1 MRTTKISLVFIL
13 VLALSLLSAVFV
25 AAQDVTEV
33 QITWW
38 GGDTRTNRTL
48 EVLAMYEADHPEVH
62 FLPEYAAFADYW
74 TLLNTKAAG
83 SQLPCVMQQDYAY
96 LTEWTS
102 RDLLIPL
109 DSYFE
114 SGAIDVSNVPEALLQ
129 GGLVGDQYYGLSLGT
144 NSQSIIID
152 VGAFEEAGVELPP
165 LDWTWADFEETAVAL
180 HENLGI
186 WGMTEGSSGL
196 SDVQIWRSLYVGMGT
211 NVLNEELN
219 ALSIDEQPTI
229 DHFNMMIRLQEAG
242 AIPTAEEAA
251 EFVGIAPEETPIA
264 TGLSAMQYQWS
275 NQVIAILTA
284 AGDRELKLWPLPRVE
299 GAQSANYLK
308 PSMFFSITSQ
318 CATPEIA
325 ADFISFFT
333 NSLEANEILAAERG
347 VPISTEVAAHL
358 ESLVDPAVAETFR
371 FVAQV
376 TEDASPIPPPDPPNW
391 SDFNS
396 NVYGPLFTQPVL
408 FGEMSPED
416 GVVVL
421 IEEGNKVLGGE
432 S

>member
-1 MRTTKISLVFIL
+1 MKSSKICLVFIL
-13 VLALSLLSAVFV
+13 VLALSLLSAVFA
-25 AAQDVTEV
+25 AAQDATEV

-48 EVLAMYEADHPEVH
+48 EVLAMYEADHPDVR
-62 FLPEYAAFADYW
+62 FLPEYAAFSDYW

-83 SQLPCVMQQDYAY
+83 GQLPCVMQQDYAY
-96 LTEWTS
+96 LTEWQS
-102 RDLLIPL
+102 RDLLSPL
-109 DSYFE
+109 GSYVE
-114 SGAIDVSNVPEALLQ
+114 SGAIDTSNVPEGLLA
-129 GGLVGDQYYGLSLGT
+129 GGLVGDDYYGISLGT

-152 VGAFEEAGVELPP
+152 VGAFEEAGLELPAP
-165 LDWTWADFEETAVAL
+165 DWTWADFEATTVAL
-180 HENLGI
+180 HEALGI
-186 WGMTEGSSGL
+186 WGMTQGSSGL
-196 SDVQIWRSLYVGMGT
+196 EDVQVWRSVYVGMGT

-219 ALSIDEQPTI
+219 ALSIEEQPTI
-229 DHFNMMIRLQEAG
+229 DHFNMILRLQEAG

-264 TGLSAMQYQWS
+264 KGLSAMQYQWS
-275 NQVIAILTA
+275 NQVIAVLTA
-284 AGDRELKLWPLPRVE
+284 AGDRELRLWPLPRVE
-299 GAQSANYLK
+299 GAASANYLK

-318 CATPEIA
+318 CQTPEIA

-358 ESLVDPAVAETFR
+358 EAQVTPAVAETFT
-371 FVAQV
+371 FIAQV

-391 SDFNS
+391 SNFNS

-408 FGEMSPED
+408 FGEMSVED
-416 GVVVL
+416 GLALLV
-421 IEEGNKVLGGE
+421 EEGNTVLSGE

>member
-1 MRTTKISLVFIL
+1 
-13 VLALSLLSAVFV
+13 
-25 AAQDVTEV
+25 
-33 QITWW
+33 
-38 GGDTRTNRTL
+38 
-48 EVLAMYEADHPEVH
+48 MYEADHPEVH

-96 LTEWTS
+96 LTDWTS

-114 SGAIDVSNVPEALLQ
+114 SGAIDVSNVPEPLLQ

-165 LDWTWADFEETAVAL
+165 LDWTWADFEATAVAL

-251 EFVGIAPEETPIA
+251 ELVGIAPEETPIA
-264 TGLSAMQYQWS
+264 TGLAAMQYQWS

-284 AGDRELKLWPLPRVE
+284 AGDRELRLWPLPRVE

-318 CATPEIA
+318 CPTPDIA

-371 FVAQV
+371 FVGEV
-376 TEDASPIPPPDPPNW
+376 TADSSPIPPPDPPNW
-391 SDFNS
+391 SNFNS

-408 FGEMSPED
+408 FGEMSVED
-416 GVVVL
+416 GLALLV
-421 IEEGNKVLGGE
+421 EEGNKVLSGE